1 MGKIYKGLVFDDEIS
16 VSVLD
21 TTDIVNEAIR
31 LHGLSPLSA
40 AGLGRALTATA
51 YMATSLKDENFRLS
65 VTISGDG
72 AGGRIIT
79 AADGKLNVR
88 GNIDNRVADLP
99 LKENGKLDVA
109 GLVGKGMMTVVKS
122 MGLKEPYVGKCRLVS
137 GEIAEDF
144 TAYYAYSEQQPTA
157 MALGV
162 YIGTDGS
169 CLGAG
174 GVVFQ
179 PLPDA
184 KEENVEKAE
193 EVIKG
198 FSDISKQIYEK
209 GANKIIEDNFNG
221 VKFDLYE
228 PKYKCNCSKEY
239 IDKVLISVGK
249 DELLK
254 TVNEQ
259 GEVEVL
265 CEFCDKKYCYRRAD
279 IDELFKG

>member
-209 GANKIIEDNFNG
+209 GVDKIIEDNFKG